1 MSTPLAKGSRLPR
14 PPPLDTDQPFKVKAR
29 AVSATV
35 VARPVAVASFSK
47 ALRKRRSHHLGDS
60 ARFVMTNSR
69 GDRNVPIAEE
79 YSRYRGVPSL
89 RDARA
94 LSAFLGVV
102 VLLLAATLL
111 ALLALPA
118 LLDGVAA
125 LARPKPGLAGI
136 SIGIVGNLR
145 LVSHFDLRW

>member
-1 MSTPLAKGSRLPR
+1 MIRHDQLSRR
-14 PPPLDTDQPFKVKAR
+14 PERTYRRGNTR
-29 AVSATV
+29 ATGAFGVSET
-35 VARPVAVASFSK
+35 
-47 ALRKRRSHHLGDS
+47 L
-60 ARFVMTNSR
+60 ARF
-69 GDRNVPIAEE
+69 
-79 YSRYRGVPSL
+79 
-89 RDARA
+89 
-94 LSAFLGVV
+94 SAFSGVV

-136 SIGIVGNLR
+136 SIGVVGDLR

>member
-1 MSTPLAKGSRLPR
+1 M
-14 PPPLDTDQPFKVKAR
+14 
-29 AVSATV
+29 
-35 VARPVAVASFSK
+35 
-47 ALRKRRSHHLGDS
+47 GDS
-60 ARFVMTNSR
+60 ARFVTTNFR
-69 GDRNVPIAEE
+69 GDRNAPIAEE
-79 YSRYRGVPSL
+79 HTRYRGVRSL
-89 RDARA
+89 RDACA
-94 LSAFLGVV
+94 LSAFSGVV

-136 SIGIVGNLR
+136 GIGVVGDLR